1 MKIRIK
7 IVNSFNPRLYISG
20 IEILLYKPRN
30 YKKLRERNKLI
41 LMVDK
46 LQYKIFK
53 IDAHEI

>member
-7 IVNSFNPRLYISG
+7 FVNHVSQRLYISG

-41 LMVDK
+41 LMVEK

-53 IDAHEI
+53 IDAHEM

>member
-1 MKIRIK
+1 MKFRIK
-7 IVNSFNPRLYISG
+7 FVNRFNPRLYISG

-30 YKKLRERNKLI
+30 YKKLRERNKLM

-53 IDAHEI
+53 IDSHEM